1 MSEAALEKKRAPS
14 NTSSIVKVMAAQL
27 KEYWANAE
35 SYQKLLYITG
45 FLLITSGVFHTGVL
59 IGTGGTFQGDVSF
72 RKAITFGEAFGLSAI
87 SLSWFLTFLPKKRL
101 LWWTLGGPYVLAT
114 LTEVF
119 LISMQVWRGVPSHFN
134 NSTSFDAA
142 VFAIMGISIAMHLP
156 LIVGV
161 LIASFTSLKAPASLK
176 WAIRGSMLILIAAQV
191 FGVFMITM
199 NSHMVAPAGSM
210 KGPHALALH
219 SLQILPFLAFLLMF
233 TNWTE
238 AQRTRVI
245 VPAIS
250 GYIGVTAIVT
260 SQAMKGQAT
269 FDQNLTLGILFALSA
284 GLLIIAFLRA
294 MIGLRN
300 RATAFEPEGSR

>member
-35 SYQKLLYITG
+35 NYQKLLYITG
-45 FLLITSGVFHTGVL
+45 FLLISSGVFHTGVL

-72 RKAITFGEAFGLSAI
+72 RKAITFGEAFGLTAI
-87 SLSWFLTFLPKKRL
+87 SLSWFLTFLPKKRS
-101 LWWTLGGPYVLAT
+101 LWSTLGGIYVAAT

-119 LISMQVWRGVPSHFN
+119 LTSMQVWRGVPSHFN

-161 LIASFTSLKAPASLK
+161 LIASLTSLKAPASLK
-176 WAIRGSMLILIAAQV
+176 WAIRGSMLIFIAAQV
-191 FGVFMITM
+191 FGIFMITM

-210 KGPHALALH
+210 KGPHAIALH

-233 TNWTE
+233 TNCTE
-238 AQRTRVI
+238 ARRTRVI

-250 GYIGVTAIVT
+250 GYIGVTALVAA
-260 SQAMKGQAT
+260 QAMNGLAT
-269 FDQNLTLGILFALSA
+269 FDLNLTVGILFVLSA
-284 GLLIIAFLRA
+284 ALLIIAFLRVVNN
-294 MIGLRN
+294 LRV
-300 RATAFEPEGSR
+300 RSA

>member
-1 MSEAALEKKRAPS
+1 MPEAILDEKKPIS
-14 NTSSIVKVMAAQL
+14 NSDSIIKAMSAQL

-45 FLLITSGVFHTGVL
+45 FLLISSGVFHTGVL

-72 RKAITFGEAFGLSAI
+72 RKAITFGEAFGLTAI
-87 SLSWFLTFLPKKRL
+87 SLSWFLTFLPKKRS
-101 LWWTLGGPYVLAT
+101 LWSTLGGIYVAAT

-119 LISMQVWRGVPSHFN
+119 LTSMQVWRGVPSHFN

-156 LIVGV
+156 LMVGV
-161 LIASFTSLKAPASLK
+161 LIASFTSLKAPATLK
-176 WAIRGSMLILIAAQV
+176 WAIRGSMLIFIAAQV
-191 FGVFMITM
+191 FGIFMITM
-199 NSHMVAPAGSM
+199 NSHMIAPAGSM
-210 KGPHALALH
+210 KGPHAIALH

-250 GYIGVTAIVT
+250 GYVGLTALVTA
-260 SQAMKGQAT
+260 QAMNGVAT
-269 FDQNLTLGILFALSA
+269 FDLNLTVGILFALSA
-284 GLLIIAFLRA
+284 GLVLVQFLRV
-294 MIGLRN
+294 GNNLRVK
-300 RATAFEPEGSR
+300 SS

>member
-1 MSEAALEKKRAPS
+1 MSETVFKKKSTTS
-14 NTSSIVKVMAAQL
+14 NTSSIVKDMAAQV

-35 SYQKLLYITG
+35 SYQKLLYVTG
-45 FLLITSGVFHTGVL
+45 FVLITSGVFHAGVL

-72 RKAITFGEAFGLSAI
+72 RKAITFGEAFGLTAI

-101 LWWTLGGPYVLAT
+101 LWWTLGGVYVAAT

-142 VFAIMGISIAMHLP
+142 VFAIMGISIALHLP

-176 WAIRGSMLILIAAQV
+176 WAIRGCMLIFIAAQV
-191 FGVFMITM
+191 FGIFMITM

-210 KGPHALALH
+210 KGPHAIALH

-250 GYIGVTAIVT
+250 GYIGVTALVT
-260 SQAMKGQAT
+260 AQAMNGLAT
-269 FDQNLTLGILFALSA
+269 FALNLGMGILFALSA
-284 GLLIIAFLRA
+284 ALVLIQFLRA
-294 MIGLRN
+294 GNNLRV
-300 RATAFEPEGSR
+300 RVS

>member
-1 MSEAALEKKRAPS
+1 
-14 NTSSIVKVMAAQL
+14 MAAQL
-27 KEYWANAE
+27 KDYWANGE

-72 RKAITFGEAFGLSAI
+72 RKAITFGEAFGLTAI
-87 SLSWFLTFLPKKRL
+87 SLSWFLTFLPKKRS
-101 LWWTLGGPYVLAT
+101 LWSTLGGIYAVAT
-114 LTEVF
+114 FLEVF
-119 LISMQVWRGVPSHFN
+119 FVTMQVWRGVPSHFN
-134 NSTSFDAA
+134 NSTSFDAT

-156 LIVGV
+156 LMLGV
-161 LIASFTSLKAPASLK
+161 LIASFTSLTAPASLK
-176 WAIRGSMLILIAAQV
+176 WAIRGSMLIFMAAQV
-191 FGVFMITM
+191 FGIFMITM

-210 KGPHALALH
+210 KGPHAIALH

-250 GYIGVTAIVT
+250 GYICVTALVAT
-260 SQAMKGQAT
+260 QAMNGLAT
-269 FDQNLTLGILFALSA
+269 FDQNLTVGILFALSA
-284 GLLIIAFLRA
+284 ALVLIQFLRV
-294 MIGLRN
+294 GNNLRV
-300 RATAFEPEGSR
+300 RSS

>member
-35 SYQKLLYITG
+35 NYQKLLYITG
-45 FLLITSGVFHTGVL
+45 FLLITSGIFHAGVL
-59 IGTGGTFQGDVSF
+59 IGSGGTFQGDVSF
-72 RKAITFGEAFGLSAI
+72 RKAITFGEAFGLTAI
-87 SLSWFLTFLPKKRL
+87 SLSWFLTFLPKKRS
-101 LWWTLGGPYVLAT
+101 LWWTLGGIYAVAT

-119 LISMQVWRGVPSHFN
+119 LTSMQVWRGVPSHFN

-156 LIVGV
+156 LMVGV

-176 WAIRGSMLILIAAQV
+176 WAIRGSMLIFIAAQV
-191 FGVFMITM
+191 FGIFMITM
-199 NSHMVAPAGSM
+199 NSHMIAPAGSM
-210 KGPHALALH
+210 KGPHAIALH

-250 GYIGVTAIVT
+250 GYIGVTALVAV
-260 SQAMKGQAT
+260 QAMNGVAT
-269 FDQNLTLGILFALSA
+269 FDQNLTVGILFALSA
-284 GLLIIAFLRA
+284 ALVLIQFLRV
-294 MIGLRN
+294 GNNLRV
-300 RATAFEPEGSR
+300 RSS

>member
-1 MSEAALEKKRAPS
+1 MSEAVFKKKSTTS
-14 NTSSIVKVMAAQL
+14 NTSSIVKVIAAQV

-35 SYQKLLYITG
+35 SYQKLLYVTG
-45 FLLITSGVFHTGVL
+45 FVLITSGVFHTGVL
-59 IGTGGTFQGDVSF
+59 IGTGGTFQGDVYF
-72 RKAITFGEAFGLSAI
+72 RKAITFGEAFGLTAI
-87 SLSWFLTFLPKKRL
+87 SLSWFLTLLPKKRS
-101 LWWTLGGPYVLAT
+101 LWWTLGGIYAAAT

-119 LISMQVWRGVPSHFN
+119 LTSMQVWRGVPSHFN

-142 VFAIMGISIAMHLP
+142 VFAIMGISIALHLP

-176 WAIRGSMLILIAAQV
+176 WAIRGSMLIFIAAQV
-191 FGVFMITM
+191 FGIFMITM
-199 NSHMVAPAGSM
+199 NSHMIAPAGSM
-210 KGPHALALH
+210 KGPHAIALH

-250 GYIGVTAIVT
+250 GYSGITALVAA
-260 SQAMKGQAT
+260 QGMNGLAT
-269 FDQNLTLGILFALSA
+269 FDLNLGMGILFALSA
-284 GLLIIAFLRA
+284 SLVLIQF
-294 MIGLRN
+294 
-300 RATAFEPEGSR
+300 